1 MSNQAAW
8 LPSEKATLKVDNAE
22 MYEPTADQLLVKNA
36 VIALNPI
43 DAKIQKFAIFPLRY
57 PSILGISFAGVVERV
72 GSSVTTF
79 EVGDRVVVEKS
90 AALNTSQYSTAASAY
105 QKYAIADPRTTSKI
119 EDGTSFVDA
128 AATITNLATSVSAL
142 SIFAK
147 LDRPSAQPN
156 AGNRDKKV
164 LVYGGSSSV
173 GAFAIQYAAQAGY
186 TVITTSS
193 PRNHSFVS
201 TLGAAEIVDHTK
213 PTHTL
218 VAELKKR
225 IPYHTVFDTISE
237 PSGATM
243 SLLGKVLEAQGGGKI
258 WITSPAMGPLELPKR
273 VETEMHSY
281 PYDMETP
288 ETDEMRKWFYEEY
301 FPKGLAS
308 GKIIPTRTE
317 SVAGGLQVLQGALDR
332 IMSVSG
338 TKLVVEV

>member
-1 MSNQAAW
+1 M
-8 LPSEKATLKVDNAE
+8 
-22 MYEPTADQLLVKNA
+22 
-36 VIALNPI
+36 
-43 DAKIQKFAIFPLRY
+43 QKFAIFPLQY
-57 PSILGISFAGVVERV
+57 PTILGLSFAGTVEKV
-72 GSSVTTF
+72 GSSVTNF
-79 EVGDRVVVEKS
+79 KVGDRVVVEKS
-90 AALNTSQYSTAASAY
+90 AALNTSQYSAAASAF
-105 QKYAIADPRTTSKI
+105 QKYALADPRTTSKV
-119 EDGTSFVDA
+119 EHGTSLADA

-147 LDRPSAQPN
+147 LDRPSDQPSTAN
-156 AGNRDKKV
+156 KDKNI

-193 PRNHSFVS
+193 PRNLSFVS
-201 TLGAAEIVDHTK
+201 SLGAADIVDHTQ
-213 PTHTL
+213 PADAL
-218 VAELKKR
+218 VAQLKKR
-225 IPYHTVFDTISE
+225 GPYHTVFDTISE

-243 SLLGKVLEAQGGGKI
+243 ALLAKVLEAQGGGMI
-258 WITSPAMGPLELPKR
+258 WITSPAMGPLELPAG

-308 GKIIPTRTE
+308 GRIIPTKTE
-317 SVAGGLQVLQGALDR
+317 SVDGGLQGLQAALDKL
-332 IMSVSG
+332 IEGVSG